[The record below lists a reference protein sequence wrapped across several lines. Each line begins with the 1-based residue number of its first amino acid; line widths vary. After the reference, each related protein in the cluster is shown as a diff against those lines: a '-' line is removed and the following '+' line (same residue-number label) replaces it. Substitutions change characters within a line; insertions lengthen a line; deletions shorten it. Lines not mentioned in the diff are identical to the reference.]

1 MLKFA
6 LRRLGTGIV
15 LLFTVC
21 TLAYFMLYLG
31 SGTIARAILGIT
43 ATKADLARFNS
54 EHGLDKSFLES
65 YSGWLGHAVRGDFGA
80 PWTYA
85 EPVSTIIGN
94 RLGVT
99 LILVAASLAI
109 ASVFA
114 LILGVAAA
122 IRGGWIDRVV
132 QFLGLAGF
140 AIPNFLVAFALVVLF
155 AVQRPWF
162 NAVGWVPPS
171 QDMGEFLKSATL
183 PIAAIAFGGLAS
195 LTQQIRGAVK
205 DALQND
211 YVRTLRT
218 RGLSYNRV
226 VFKHVLRNA
235 AGPALSILG
244 LQFVGMLGGIVI
256 IEQIFAIPGM
266 GSLSVQ
272 ATSQK
277 DIPAV
282 MGIVTTMALIVIVV
296 NLVIDLL
303 SAALNPKVRLA

>member
-1 MLKFA
+1 MLRFA
-6 LRRLGTGIV
+6 LRRLGTGVI

-21 TLAYFMLYLG
+21 TLAYFLLFLG
-31 SGTIARAILGIT
+31 SGTIARSILGIT
-43 ATKADLARFNS
+43 ATKTDITRFN
-54 EHGLDKSFLES
+54 HQHALDVPFLQS
-65 YSGWLGHAVRGDFGA
+65 YWKWFSHAIRGDFGM
-80 PWTYA
+80 PWSFSQ
-85 EPVSTIIGN
+85 PVMDIVRI

-99 LILVAASLAI
+99 LTLVVASLVI
-109 ASVFA
+109 AAVLA
-114 LILGVAAA
+114 LVLGVAAA
-122 IRGGWIDRVV
+122 IKGGWIDRFV

-140 AIPNFLVAFALVVLF
+140 AVPNFLVAFALVVVF
-155 AVQRPWF
+155 AVQRPWL
-162 NAVGWVPPS
+162 NAVGWTPPT
-171 QDMGEFLKSATL
+171 QNFHDFLKSAVL

-266 GSLSVQ
+266 GSFSVT

-282 MGIVTTMALIVIVV
+282 MGIVATMAVIVITV

-303 SAALNPKVRLA
+303 SAALNPKVRLS

>member
-6 LRRLGTGIV
+6 LRRLGTGVV
-15 LLFTVC
+15 LLLTVC
-21 TLAYFMLYLG
+21 TLAYFLLFLG
-31 SGTIARAILGIT
+31 AGTIARAILGIT
-43 ATKADLARFNS
+43 ATKADLARFNA
-54 EHGLDKSFLES
+54 EHGLDKSFIES
-65 YSGWLGHAVRGDFGA
+65 YWGWLSHAVRGDFGA

-85 EPVSTIIGN
+85 QPVTEIIGL
-94 RLGVT
+94 RLGTT
-99 LILVAASLAI
+99 LTLVVASLSI
-109 ASVFA
+109 AAFFA

-122 IRGGWIDRVV
+122 IKGGWIDRIV

-171 QDMGEFLKSATL
+171 QDFGEFLKSATL
-183 PIAAIAFGGLAS
+183 PVAAIAFGGLAS

-282 MGIVTTMALIVIVV
+282 MGLVTTMALIVIVV

-303 SAALNPKVRLA
+303 SAALNPKVRLS

>member
-1 MLKFA
+1 MLKFT
-6 LRRLGTGIV
+6 LRRLGTGV
-15 LLFTVC
+15 ALLFSVC
-21 TLAYFMLYLG
+21 TIAYFLLFMG
-31 SGTIARAILGIT
+31 AATIARGILGIT
-43 ATKADLARFNS
+43 ATKADIARFNHD
-54 EHGLDKSFLES
+54 HGLDKSFLES
-65 YSGWLGHAVRGDFGA
+65 YSSWLSHAVRGDFGA
-80 PWTYA
+80 PWSYS
-85 EPVSTIIGN
+85 EPVTEVIKN

-99 LILVAASLAI
+99 LVLVIASLAI
-109 ASVFA
+109 ATLLA
-114 LILGVAAA
+114 LVLGVAAA

-140 AIPNFLVAFALVVLF
+140 AIPNFLVAFALVIVF

-162 NAVGWVPPS
+162 NAVGWVPPN
-171 QDMGEFLKSATL
+171 QDFHEFIRSAAL
-183 PIAAIAFGGLAS
+183 PVGAIAFGGLAS

-218 RGLSYNRV
+218 RGLSFNRV

-272 ATSQK
+272 ATNQK

-282 MGIVTTMALIVIVV
+282 MGIVATMALIVIIV

-303 SAALNPKVRLA
+303 SAALNPKVRLS

>member
-6 LRRLGTGIV
+6 LRRLGTGVV

-21 TLAYFMLYLG
+21 SLAYFLLFLG
-31 SGTIARAILGIT
+31 AGTIARSILGVT
-43 ATKADLARFNS
+43 ATKADLARFNT

-65 YSGWLGHAVRGDFGA
+65 YWSWLTHAIRGDFGA

-85 EPVSTIIGN
+85 QPVMEIIRL

-99 LILVAASLAI
+99 LTLVAASLVI
-109 ASVFA
+109 ATVFA

-122 IRGGWIDRVV
+122 VRGGWIDRFV

-162 NAVGWVPPS
+162 NAVGWTPPT
-171 QDMGEFLKSATL
+171 QDFHEFWKSAFL

-235 AGPALSILG
+235 AGPALSVLG
-244 LQFVGMLGGIVI
+244 LQFVGMLGGVVI

-272 ATSQK
+272 ATAQK

-282 MGIVTTMALIVIVV
+282 MGVVTTMAIIVIVV

>member
-1 MLKFA
+1 MLKFT
-6 LRRLGTGIV
+6 LRRLGTGV
-15 LLFTVC
+15 ALLFSVC
-21 TLAYFMLYLG
+21 TIAYFLLFLG
-31 SGTIARAILGIT
+31 ASTIARGILGIT
-43 ATKADLARFNS
+43 ATKADIARFNH
-54 EHGLDKSFLES
+54 EKGLDKPFLES
-65 YSGWLGHAVRGDFGA
+65 YWNWLTHAIRGDFGM
-80 PWTYA
+80 PWSFA
-85 EPVSTIIGN
+85 ESVTETI
-94 RLGVT
+94 RMRMGVT
-99 LILVAASLAI
+99 LTLVIGSMAI
-109 ASVFA
+109 ATILA
-114 LILGVAAA
+114 LVLGVAAA
-122 IRGGWIDRVV
+122 LRGGWVDRFV
-132 QFLGLAGF
+132 QFLGLLGF
-140 AIPNFLVAFALVVLF
+140 AIPNFLVAFALVVMF

-162 NAVGWVPPS
+162 NAVGWTPMN
-171 QDMGEFLKSATL
+171 QDFGQFLKSAVL
-183 PIAAIAFGGLAS
+183 PIGAIAFTGLAS
-195 LTQQIRGAVK
+195 LTQQLRGAVK

-244 LQFVGMLGGIVI
+244 LQFVGTLGGAVI

-272 ATSQK
+272 ATQMK

-282 MGIVTTMALIVIVV
+282 MGIVTTMALIVILV

>member
-1 MLKFA
+1 MLKFT

-15 LLFTVC
+15 LLFAVC
-21 TLAYFMLYLG
+21 TLAYFLLFLG

-43 ATKADLARFNS
+43 ATKADILRFNH
-54 EHGLDKSFLES
+54 EHALDVPFLQS
-65 YSGWLGHAVRGDFGA
+65 YWGWLTHAIRGDFGM
-80 PWTYA
+80 PWSYS
-85 EPVSTIIGN
+85 EPVMVVVKS

-99 LILVAASLAI
+99 LTLVLASLAI
-109 ASVFA
+109 ATVLA

-122 IRGGWIDRVV
+122 IKGGWIDRFV

-162 NAVGWVPPS
+162 NAVGWTPPT
-171 QDMGEFLKSATL
+171 QDFHEFWKSAFL

-282 MGIVTTMALIVIVV
+282 MGVVATMALIVIVV

>member
-6 LRRLGTGIV
+6 LRRLGTGVI

-21 TLAYFMLYLG
+21 TLAYFLLFLG
-31 SGTIARAILGIT
+31 SGTIARSILGVT
-43 ATKADLARFNS
+43 ATKADIARFNHA
-54 EHGLDKSFLES
+54 HGLDKSFLASFGE
-65 YSGWLGHAVRGDFGA
+65 WLSHALRGDFGM
-80 PWTYA
+80 PWSYA
-85 EPVSTIIGN
+85 QSVTEIVRT

-99 LILVAASLAI
+99 LTLVVSSLAI
-109 ASVFA
+109 AAVFA
-114 LILGVAAA
+114 LVLGVAAA
-122 IRGGWIDRVV
+122 IKGGWIDRVV

-140 AIPNFLVAFALVVLF
+140 AIPNFLVAFALVVFF

-162 NAVGWVPPS
+162 NAVGWTPAN
-171 QDMGEFLKSATL
+171 QDFHAFLKSAVL

-195 LTQQIRGAVK
+195 LTQQIRGAIK

-272 ATSQK
+272 ATAQK

-282 MGIVTTMALIVIVV
+282 MGIVATMAVIVIVV

-303 SAALNPKVRLA
+303 SAALNPKVRLS